1 MSLASPEKTTPT
13 AVGRSI
19 PRKEDLRLITGH
31 GRFVADLDLPGTVH
45 AKFLRS
51 SYAHA
56 RIRRLD
62 VSKARK
68 HPGVVAVITA
78 ADLKG
83 KVGAIPTAWPI
94 PNSELKT
101 PPYAP
106 LASEVVRYAGEA
118 VAVVLAEDPYIAED
132 ARELIEVDYAP
143 LPVVVDQERALGKDA
158 PHLHAEAPGN
168 VAFHWKLGG
177 GDIEKT
183 FQEADLVVSQRFVNQ
198 RLIPSA
204 IEPRAAVAEYDP
216 GTEELTLHVTSQNP
230 HIHRLLM
237 ALVLG
242 LPEQRI
248 RVIAPDVGG
257 GFGSKIPVYPW
268 EVVVAHLAKELGR
281 PVKWVEDRTENFVAA
296 IHGRDQVQYVDLAAK
311 KDGTILGIKVRAI
324 ANMGA
329 YLSTAGPGIPTILFG
344 FMVGGCYA
352 IKAGSVDVTGV
363 FTNTVPTDA
372 YRGAG
377 RPEALYLVERMV
389 DILAR
394 KLSMD
399 PAELRRKNF
408 IPSEKFPYQTALG
421 LTYDS
426 GNYGPALDK
435 ALELVEYRKL
445 REEQARSRSG
455 DHLLGIGLSTYV
467 ELCGLGPSAVC
478 GATGFQGGLWG
489 SSTVRV
495 TATGKVTAYTG
506 AHPHGQGEETTF
518 AQIISEELGIP
529 VEDIDVVHGDTKE
542 TPMGMGTYG
551 SRTTPVEGASI
562 ALSARK
568 VREKARKIAAHLLEV
583 GPDDL
588 EFKEGKF
595 TVKGVPSKGKSIQEV
610 AFAAYTAWNM
620 PKDVEPIL
628 EATTF
633 YDPPNFVFPFG
644 THICVVDVEKST
656 GQVTIRRYV
665 AVDDCGRQIN
675 PMIVEGQVH
684 GGVLQ
689 GLAQAMLE
697 RAVYDEGGNLLSANF
712 LEYLVPSALESP
724 KIETAH
730 TVTPSP
736 HMPIGAKGIGETGTI
751 ASTEAYMNA
760 VVDALSSYGVTDLEM
775 PATPERVWRVIHGSG
790 GAGRSKK
797 GS

>member
-1 MSLASPEKTTPT
+1 MSAAVPDKTTPS
-13 AVGRSI
+13 AIGRSV
-19 PRKEDLRLITGH
+19 PRKEDLRLLTGH
-31 GRFVADLDLPGTVH
+31 GSFVADLNLPDTLH

-51 SYAHA
+51 TYAHA
-56 RIRRLD
+56 KIRRLD

-83 KVGAIPTAWPI
+83 KVGAIPTAWLI

-118 VAVVLAEDPYIAED
+118 VAVVLAEDPYTAED
-132 ARELIEVDYAP
+132 ARELIEVDYEP
-143 LPVVVDQERALGKDA
+143 LPVVVDQEKALQKGA
-158 PHLHAEAPGN
+158 PQLHTEAPGN
-168 VAFHWKLGG
+168 VAFHWKLAG
-177 GDIEKT
+177 GDIDQAFKDAEV
-183 FQEADLVVSQRFVNQ
+183 VVSQRFVNQ

-204 IEPRAAVAEYDP
+204 MEPRAAVAQYDP

-242 LPEQRI
+242 IPEQRI
-248 RVIAPDVGG
+248 HVIAPDVGG

-281 PVKWVEDRTENFVAA
+281 PVKWVEDRSENFVAA

-344 FMVGGCYA
+344 FMVGGCYTM
-352 IKAGSVDVTGV
+352 KAGSVDVTGV

-377 RPEALYLVERMV
+377 RPEALYLVERIV
-389 DILAR
+389 DLLAR
-394 KLSMD
+394 KLGQD
-399 PAELRRKNF
+399 PAELRRRNF
-408 IPSEKFPYQTALG
+408 IPTAKFPYQTALG

-435 ALELVEYRKL
+435 ALDLVGYKKL
-445 REEQARSRSG
+445 REEQARGRSG

-489 SSTVRV
+489 SSTVRISP
-495 TATGKVTAYTG
+495 TGKVTAYTG

-518 AQIISEELGIP
+518 AQIVSEELGIP
-529 VEDIDVVHGDTKE
+529 VEDIDVVHGDTKT

-568 VREKARKIAAHLLEV
+568 VREKAKKIAAHLLEV
-583 GPDDL
+583 GEDDL

-610 AFAAYTAWNM
+610 AFAAYTAWSM

-644 THICVVDVEKST
+644 THICVVDIEKAT
-656 GQVTIRRYV
+656 GQVTIRKYV

-675 PMIVEGQVH
+675 PMIIEGQVH

-689 GLAQAMLE
+689 GLAQGMLE
-697 RAVYDEGGNLLSANF
+697 RAVYDESGNLVSANF
-712 LEYLVPSALESP
+712 LEYLVPSALEAP
-724 KIETAH
+724 AIETAH

-760 VVDALSSYGVTDLEM
+760 VVDALSPYGVSDLEM
-775 PATPERVWRVIHGSG
+775 PATPERVWRVIHGGGPKGPAKKSG
-790 GAGRSKK
+790 
-797 GS
+797 

>member
-1 MSLASPEKTTPT
+1 MAGATTTTQSARP
-13 AVGRSI
+13 VGRSI
-19 PRKEDLRLITGH
+19 ARKEDQRLLTGH
-31 GRFVADLDLPGTVH
+31 GNFVADLNPPEALH

-51 SYAHA
+51 TYAHA
-56 RIRRLD
+56 KIRRID

-68 HPGVVAVITA
+68 LPGVVAVITA

-83 KVGAIPTAWPI
+83 KVGAIPTAWLI

-101 PPYAP
+101 PPYAA
-106 LASEVVRYAGEA
+106 LASEVVRYTGEA
-118 VAVVLAEDPYIAED
+118 LAVVLAEDPYTAED
-132 ARELIEVDYAP
+132 ARELIEVDYEP
-143 LPVVVDQERALGKDA
+143 LPVVVDQEKALEKDA
-158 PHLHAEAPGN
+158 PQLHAEAPGN
-168 VAFHWKLGG
+168 VAFRWKLAGG
-177 GDIEKT
+177 EVEKV
-183 FQEADLVVSQRFVNQ
+183 FQGADLVLSQRFVNQ
-198 RLIPSA
+198 RLVPSA
-204 IEPRAAVAEYDP
+204 IEPRAAVAQYDP
-216 GTEELTLHVTSQNP
+216 GTGELTLHVTSQNP
-230 HIHRLLM
+230 HIHRLLL

-242 LPEQRI
+242 LPEQKI
-248 RVIAPDVGG
+248 RVVAPDVGG
-257 GFGSKIPVYPW
+257 GFGSKLPVYPW

-281 PVKWVEDRTENFVAA
+281 PVKWVEDRTENFVAS
-296 IHGRDQVQYVDLAAK
+296 IHGRDQIQYVDLAAK
-311 KDGTILGIKVRAI
+311 KDGTILGVKVRAI

-352 IKAGSVDVTGV
+352 IQAGSVEVTGV
-363 FTNTVPTDA
+363 FTNTTPTDA

-377 RPEALYLVERMV
+377 RPEALYLIERMV
-389 DILAR
+389 DILAH
-394 KLSMD
+394 KLNLD
-399 PAELRRKNF
+399 PVDVRRKNF
-408 IPSEKFPYQTALG
+408 IPPSKFPYPTALG

-426 GNYGPALDK
+426 GNYEAALNK
-435 ALELVEYRKL
+435 ALELVGYREL
-445 REEQARSRSG
+445 RAEQAKKASPDR
-455 DHLLGIGLSTYV
+455 LLGIGLSTYV
-467 ELCGLGPSAVC
+467 ELCGLGPSSVC

-489 SSTVRV
+489 SSTVRISP
-495 TATGKVTAYTG
+495 TGKVTVYTG

-518 AQIISEELGIP
+518 SQIVAEELGIP

-568 VREKARKIAAHLLEV
+568 VREKAKKIAAHLLEV
-583 GPDDL
+583 GENDL
-588 EFKEGKF
+588 EFKDGKF
-595 TVKGVPSKGKSIQEV
+595 TVKGVPSKGKTIQEV
-610 AFAAYTAWNM
+610 AFAAYTAWSM

-644 THICVVDVEKST
+644 THICVVDIEKAT
-656 GQVTIRRYV
+656 GQVSIRKYV

-675 PMIVEGQVH
+675 PMIIEGQVH

-697 RAVYDEGGNLLSANF
+697 RAVYDDSGNLLSANF
-712 LEYLVPSALESP
+712 LEYLVPTSMEAPTVDVAS
-724 KIETAH
+724 

-736 HMPIGAKGIGETGTI
+736 HSPIGAKGIGETGTI

-760 VVDALSSYGVTDLEM
+760 VVDALSSYGVVDIDM
-775 PATPERVWRVIHGSG
+775 PATPEKIWRILHAKAAK
-790 GAGRSKK
+790 GALRA
-797 GS
+797 

>member
-1 MSLASPEKTTPT
+1 MPASAAETKS
-13 AVGRSI
+13 ASVFGQSI
-19 PRKEDLRLITGH
+19 ARREDQRLLTGH
-31 GRFVADLDLPGTVH
+31 GHFVADLNPPGVLH

-51 SYAHA
+51 TYAHA
-56 RIRRLD
+56 RIKRLD
-62 VSKARK
+62 VKVARK
-68 HPGVVAVITA
+68 LPGVVAVITA

-83 KVGAIPTAWPI
+83 KVGSIPTAWLI
-94 PNSELKT
+94 PNCELKT

-106 LASEVVRYAGEA
+106 LASDVVRYAGEA
-118 VAVVLAEDPYIAED
+118 VAVVLAEDPYVAED
-132 ARELIEVDYAP
+132 ARELIEVDYEP
-143 LPVVVDQERALGKDA
+143 LPVVVDQEKAMAKGA
-158 PHLHAEAPGN
+158 PQLHAEAPGN
-168 VAFHWKLGG
+168 VAFHWKLAG
-177 GDIEKT
+177 GDVET
-183 FQEADLVVSQRFVNQ
+183 AFREAEVVVSNRFVNQ

-204 IEPRAAVAEYDP
+204 LEPRAAVAQYDY
-216 GTEELTLHVTSQNP
+216 GSEELTLQVTSQNP
-230 HIHRLLM
+230 HIHRLLL

-242 LPEQRI
+242 IPEHRI
-248 RVIAPDVGG
+248 RVVAPDVGG

-281 PVKWVEDRTENFVAA
+281 PVKWVEDRTENFVAS
-296 IHGRDQVQYVDLAAK
+296 IHGRDHVQYVDLAAK
-311 KDGTILGIKVRAI
+311 KDGTILGIKVRVI

-344 FMVGGCYA
+344 FMVGGAYA

-377 RPEALYLVERMV
+377 RPEALYLLERMV
-389 DILAR
+389 DILAH
-394 KLSMD
+394 KLGVD

-408 IPSEKFPYQTALG
+408 IPKEKFPYATALG

-426 GNYGPALDK
+426 GDYQGALDK
-435 ALELVEYRKL
+435 ALELVKYKEL
-445 REEQARSRSG
+445 RAEQAKSRSS
-455 DHLLGIGLSTYV
+455 DHLTGIGLSTYV
-467 ELCGLGPSAVC
+467 ELCGLGPSSVC

-489 SSTVRV
+489 SSTVRISP
-495 TATGKVTAYTG
+495 TGKVTVYTG

-518 AQIISEELGIP
+518 AQIVSEELGIP
-529 VEDIDVVHGDTKE
+529 FQDIDVIHGDTSS

-583 GPDDL
+583 GVDDL

-595 TVKGVPSKGKSIQEV
+595 SVKGVPSKGKSIQEV

-644 THICVVDVEKST
+644 THVCVVDIDKAT
-656 GQVTIRRYV
+656 GQTAIRRYV

-697 RAVYDEGGNLLSANF
+697 RAVYDESGNLLSANF
-712 LEYLVPSALESP
+712 LEYLVPSSLEAP
-724 KIETAH
+724 RIETAS

-736 HMPIGAKGIGETGTI
+736 HNPIGTKGVGETGTI

-760 VVDALSSYGVTDLEM
+760 VLDALAPYGVTDLDM
-775 PATPERVWRVIHGSG
+775 PASPEKVWRAIHSNEPKSTGK
-790 GAGRSKK
+790 R
-797 GS
+797 

>member
-1 MSLASPEKTTPT
+1 MASSAGAPVAPSV
-13 AVGRSI
+13 VGQSVV
-19 PRKEDLRLITGH
+19 RKEDQRLLTGR
-31 GRFVADLDLPGTVH
+31 GNFVADLTPPGTIH
-45 AKFLRS
+45 AKFVRS
-51 SYAHA
+51 PYAHA
-56 RIRRLD
+56 KIRRLD
-62 VSKARK
+62 VAKARA
-68 HPGVVAVITA
+68 HSGVVAVITA
-78 ADLKG
+78 AELKG
-83 KVGAIPTAWPI
+83 KVGAVPTAWLI
-94 PNSELKT
+94 PNSDLKT
-101 PPYAP
+101 PPYPP

-118 VAVVLAEDPYIAED
+118 VAVVLAEDPYVAED
-132 ARELIEVDYAP
+132 ARELVEVEYEP
-143 LPVVVDQERALGKDA
+143 LPVVVDQEKALA
-158 PHLHAEAPGN
+158 PGAPTLHPEAPGN
-168 VAFHWKLGG
+168 VAFVWKLGG
-177 GDIEKT
+177 GDV
-183 FQEADLVVSQRFVNQ
+183 EAAFKEAEVVVSQRFVNQ

-204 IEPRAAVAEYDP
+204 MEPRAAVAQYDP
-216 GTEELTLHVTSQNP
+216 GTDELTLYVTSQNP

-237 ALVLG
+237 ALVMG
-242 LPEQRI
+242 IPEQRI
-248 RVIAPDVGG
+248 HVIAPDVGG
-257 GFGSKIPVYPW
+257 GFGSKIPVYPG
-268 EVVVAHLAKELGR
+268 ELIVAALAKQLHR
-281 PVKWVEDRTENFVAA
+281 PVKWVEDRTENFVAS

-311 KDGTILGIKVRAI
+311 KDGTMLAIKVRSI

-352 IKAGSVDVTGV
+352 IKAASVEVTGV

-377 RPEALYLVERMV
+377 RPEALYLIERMV

-394 KLSMD
+394 KLGID
-399 PAELRRKNF
+399 AVDLRRKNF
-408 IPSEKFPYQTALG
+408 IPTAKFPFATALG

-426 GNYGPALDK
+426 GNYPAALDK
-435 ALELVEYRKL
+435 ALDLVGYAQL
-445 REEQARSRSG
+445 REEQQAHRDGER
-455 DHLLGIGLSTYV
+455 LLGIGLSTYV

-489 SSTVRV
+489 SSTVRISP
-495 TATGKVTAYTG
+495 TGKATVYTG

-518 AQIISEELGIP
+518 AQIVADELGLP
-529 VEDIDVVHGDTKE
+529 LDDIDLIHGDTKT

-588 EFKEGKF
+588 EFQAGKF
-595 TVKGVPSKGKSIQEV
+595 TVKGVPSKGKSMQEL
-610 AFAAYTAWNM
+610 AFAAYAAWSL
-620 PKDVEPIL
+620 PKDTEPIL

-644 THICVVDVEKST
+644 THICVVEVEKAT
-656 GQVTIRRYV
+656 GQVAIRKYV

-697 RAVYDEGGNLLSANF
+697 RAVYDGDGNLLSANF
-712 LEYLVPSALESP
+712 LEYLVPSALEAP
-724 KIETAH
+724 HIDTAS

-751 ASTEAYMNA
+751 ASSEAYINA
-760 VVDALSSYGVTDLEM
+760 VVDALSGFGVTDLEM
-775 PATPERVWRVIHGSG
+775 PATPERVWRAMHAG
-790 GAGRSKK
+790 GR
-797 GS
+797 

>member
-1 MSLASPEKTTPT
+1 MAEAAPAPSASHP
-13 AVGRSI
+13 VGRSI
-19 PRKEDLRLITGH
+19 ARKEDQRLLTGR
-31 GRFVADLDLPGTVH
+31 GSFVADLSLPNMVH
-45 AKFLRS
+45 AKFFRS
-51 SYAHA
+51 TYAHA
-56 RIRRLD
+56 KIRRLD

-68 HPGVVAVITA
+68 VPGVVAVITA
-78 ADLKG
+78 SDLKG

-106 LASEVVRYAGEA
+106 LASEVVRYVGEA
-118 VAVVLAEDPYIAED
+118 LAVVLAEDPYTAED
-132 ARELIEVDYAP
+132 ARELIEVDYEP
-143 LPVVVDQERALGKDA
+143 LPVVVDQEKALDKAA
-158 PHLHAEAPGN
+158 PQLHSEAPGN
-168 VAFHWKLGG
+168 VAFRWKLAG
-177 GDIEKT
+177 GDVAKV
-183 FQEADLVVSQRFVNQ
+183 FAGADLVISQRFVNQ

-204 IEPRAAVAEYDP
+204 MEPRAAVAEYDP
-216 GTEELTLHVTSQNP
+216 GTDELTLHVTSQNP

-237 ALVLG
+237 ALILG

-248 RVIAPDVGG
+248 RVVAPDVGG

-268 EVVVAHLAKELGR
+268 EVVVAHLAKTLGR
-281 PVKWVEDRTENFVAA
+281 PVKWVEDRTENFVAS
-296 IHGRDQVQYVDLAAK
+296 IHGRDQIQYVDLAAK
-311 KDGTILGIKVRAI
+311 KDGTILGVKVRAI

-344 FMVGGCYA
+344 FMVGGAYA
-352 IKAGSVDVTGV
+352 IQAGSVEVTGV
-363 FTNTVPTDA
+363 FTNTTPTDA

-377 RPEALYLVERMV
+377 RPEALYLIERMV
-389 DILAR
+389 DILAHR
-394 KLSMD
+394 LHMD
-399 PAELRRKNF
+399 PAEVRRKNF
-408 IPSEKFPYQTALG
+408 IPSSKFPYATALG

-426 GNYGPALDK
+426 GNYEAALDK
-435 ALELVEYRKL
+435 ALEMVGYREL
-445 REEQARSRSG
+445 RAEQAKKSSSDR
-455 DHLLGIGLSTYV
+455 LLGIGLSTYV
-467 ELCGLGPSAVC
+467 ELCGLGPSSVC

-489 SSTVRV
+489 SSTVRISP
-495 TATGKVTAYTG
+495 TGKVTVYTG

-518 AQIISEELGIP
+518 AQIVSEELGIP
-529 VEDIDVVHGDTKE
+529 FEDIDVVHGDTKT

-568 VREKARKIAAHLLEV
+568 VREKAKKIAAHLLEV
-583 GPDDL
+583 GENDL
-588 EFKEGKF
+588 EFKDGKF
-595 TVKGVPSKGKSIQEV
+595 SVKGVPSKGKTIQEV
-610 AFAAYTAWNM
+610 AFAAYTAWSM

-644 THICVVDVEKST
+644 THVCVVDIEKAT
-656 GQVTIRRYV
+656 GQVSVRKYV

-675 PMIVEGQVH
+675 PMIIEGQVH

-712 LEYLVPSALESP
+712 LEYLVPSALEAPHVDVGS
-724 KIETAH
+724 

-736 HMPIGAKGIGETGTI
+736 HSPIGAKGIGETGTI
-751 ASTEAYMNA
+751 ASSEAYMNA
-760 VVDALSSYGVTDLEM
+760 VLDALAPYGAIEIDM
-775 PATPERVWRVIHGSG
+775 PATPEKVWQVLHAKEAKRGS
-790 GAGRSKK
+790 
-797 GS
+797 

>member
-1 MSLASPEKTTPT
+1 MPASAET
-13 AVGRSI
+13 AGSAFGRSVA
-19 PRKEDLRLITGH
+19 RREDLRLLTGH
-31 GRFVADLDLPGTVH
+31 GHFVADLNPPGTLH

-51 SYAHA
+51 TYAHA
-56 RIRRLD
+56 KITRLD
-62 VSKARK
+62 VAAAKK

-78 ADLKG
+78 ADLIG
-83 KVGAIPTAWPI
+83 KVGSIPTAWLI

-101 PPYAP
+101 PPYPA
-106 LASEVVRYAGEA
+106 LASDVVHYAGEA
-118 VAVVLAEDPYIAED
+118 VAVVLAEDPYTAED
-132 ARELIEVDYAP
+132 ARELIEVEYAP
-143 LPVVVDQERALGKDA
+143 LPVVVDQEKAVAKGA
-158 PHLHAEAPGN
+158 PQLHPEAPGN
-168 VAFHWKLGG
+168 VAFRWKIGG
-177 GDIEKT
+177 GDIDKT
-183 FQEADLVVSQRFVNQ
+183 FAEADVVVSNRFVNQ

-204 IEPRAAVAEYDP
+204 LEPRAALAQYDP
-216 GTEELTLHVTSQNP
+216 GSEELTIHVTSQNP

-268 EVVVAHLAKELGR
+268 EMVIAHLAKELGR
-281 PVKWVEDRTENFVAA
+281 PVKWVEDRSENFVAS
-296 IHGRDQVQYVDLAAK
+296 IHGRDHIQYVDLAAT
-311 KDGTILGIKVRAI
+311 KDGTILGIKVRVL

-352 IKAGSVDVTGV
+352 MKAGSVEVTGV

-377 RPEALYLVERMV
+377 RPEALYLIERMV

-394 KLSMD
+394 KLGMD
-399 PAELRRKNF
+399 PADLRRKNF
-408 IPSEKFPYQTALG
+408 IPKEKFPYATALG

-426 GNYGPALDK
+426 GDYAAALSKALD
-435 ALELVEYRKL
+435 LVGYQKL
-445 REEQARSRSG
+445 RAEQSKSKSS

-467 ELCGLGPSAVC
+467 ELCGLGPSSVC

-489 SSTVRV
+489 SSTVRLSP
-495 TATGKVTAYTG
+495 TGKVTVYTG

-518 AQIISEELGIP
+518 AQVVAEELGIP
-529 VEDIDVVHGDTKE
+529 VDDIDIVHGDTKL

-568 VREKARKIAAHLLEV
+568 VREKAKKIAAHLLEV
-583 GPDDL
+583 GEADL
-588 EFKEGKF
+588 DFKDGKF
-595 TVKGVPSKGKSIQEV
+595 TVKGVPSKGKTIQEL

-644 THICVVDVEKST
+644 THVCVVDIDKAT
-656 GQVTIRRYV
+656 GQVAIRRYV

-675 PMIVEGQVH
+675 PMVVAGQVH

-697 RAVYDEGGNLLSANF
+697 RAVYDDNGNLLSANF
-712 LEYLVPSALESP
+712 LEYLVPTALEAP
-724 KIETAH
+724 EVETAS

-736 HMPIGAKGIGETGTI
+736 HNPIGVKGIGETGTI

-760 VVDALSSYGVTDLEM
+760 VVDALASYGITDLEM
-775 PATPERVWRVIHGSG
+775 PASPERIWRVVHGKPSS
-790 GAGRSKK
+790 AKR
-797 GS
+797 

>member
-1 MSLASPEKTTPT
+1 MSAATTDKTTPT
-13 AVGRSI
+13 AVGRSVL
-19 PRKEDLRLITGH
+19 RKEDLRLITGH
-31 GRFVADLDLPGTVH
+31 GNFVADFTPAGTLH

-51 SYAHA
+51 TYAHA
-56 RIRRLD
+56 KIRRLD

-68 HPGVVAVITA
+68 HPGVVAVVTA

-83 KVGAIPTAWPI
+83 KVGAIPTAWLI

-101 PPYAP
+101 PPYPP

-132 ARELIEVDYAP
+132 ARELIEVDYEP
-143 LPVVVDQERALGKDA
+143 LPVVVDQEKALGKDA
-158 PHLHAEAPGN
+158 PQLHAEAPGN
-168 VAFHWKLGG
+168 VAFHWKLAG

-183 FQEADLVVSQRFVNQ
+183 FKEADLVVSQRFVNQ

-204 IEPRAAVAEYDP
+204 MEPRAAVAEYDP

-281 PVKWVEDRTENFVAA
+281 PVKWVEDRSENFVAA
-296 IHGRDQVQYVDLAAK
+296 IHGRDQIQYVDLAAN

-344 FMVGGCYA
+344 FMVGGCYTM
-352 IKAGSVDVTGV
+352 KAGSVDVTGV

-408 IPSEKFPYQTALG
+408 IPTEKFPYQTALG

-610 AFAAYTAWNM
+610 AFAAYTAWSM

-656 GQVTIRRYV
+656 GQVAIRRYV

-712 LEYLVPSALESP
+712 LEYLVPSSLESP

-730 TVTPSP
+730 TVTLSP

-760 VVDALSSYGVTDLEM
+760 VVDALSPYGVTDLEM
-775 PATPERVWRVIHGSG
+775 PATPERVWRVIHGSES
-790 GAGRSKK
+790 ASRAKK
-797 GS
+797 AR

>member
-1 MSLASPEKTTPT
+1 MASAATPPPT
-13 AVGRSI
+13 LPSI
-19 PRKEDLRLITGH
+19 GKSVLRKEDRRLLTGH
-31 GRFVADLDLPGTVH
+31 GSFVADLTPPDTLH

-51 SYAHA
+51 AYAHA
-56 RIRRLD
+56 KIRRLD

-78 ADLKG
+78 AELKG
-83 KVGAIPTAWPI
+83 KVGAVPTAWLI
-94 PNSELKT
+94 PNSDLKT
-101 PPYAP
+101 PPYPP
-106 LASEVVRYAGEA
+106 LASDVVRYTGEA

-132 ARELIEVDYAP
+132 ARELIEVEYDP
-143 LPVVVDQERALGKDA
+143 LPVVVDQEKALEKGA
-158 PHLHAEAPGN
+158 PQLHAEAPGN
-168 VAFHWKLGG
+168 VAFVWKLAG
-177 GDIEKT
+177 GDVIAA
-183 FQEADLVVSQRFVNQ
+183 FQEADVVVSNRFVNQ

-204 IEPRAAVAEYDP
+204 MEPRAAVAQYDS

-230 HIHRLLM
+230 HIHRLLI

-242 LPEQRI
+242 IPEQRLH
-248 RVIAPDVGG
+248 VIAPDVGG

-268 EVVVAHLAKELGR
+268 EIVVAHLAKELRR
-281 PVKWVEDRTENFVAA
+281 PVKWVEDRTENFVAS
-296 IHGRDQVQYVDLAAK
+296 IHGRDQIQYVDLAAK
-311 KDGTILGIKVRAI
+311 HDGTILGIKVRAI

-344 FMVGGCYA
+344 FMVGGAYTV
-352 IKAGSVDVTGV
+352 KAGSVEVTGV

-389 DILAR
+389 DILAA
-394 KLSMD
+394 KLQMD
-399 PAELRRKNF
+399 PVELRRKNF
-408 IPSEKFPYQTALG
+408 IPASQFPYATALG

-435 ALELVEYRKL
+435 ALEMVGYRQL
-445 REEQARSRSG
+445 REEQAAHRSR

-489 SSTVRV
+489 SSTVRISP
-495 TATGKVTAYTG
+495 TGKATVYTG

-518 AQIISEELGIP
+518 AQIVADELGLP
-529 VEDIDVVHGDTKE
+529 VDDIDVVHGDTKT

-568 VREKARKIAAHLLEV
+568 VREKARKITAHLLEV
-583 GPDDL
+583 GEDDL
-588 EFKEGKF
+588 EFKDGKF
-595 TVKGVPSKGKSIQEV
+595 TVKGVPSKGKTIQEI
-610 AFAAYTAWNM
+610 AFAAYTAWSM
-620 PKDVEPIL
+620 PKEVEPIL

-644 THICVVDVEKST
+644 THICVVDIEKET
-656 GQVTIRRYV
+656 GQIGIRKYV

-675 PMIVEGQVH
+675 PMIIEGQVH
-684 GGVLQ
+684 GGVVQ

-697 RAVYDEGGNLLSANF
+697 RAVYDDNGNLVSANF
-712 LEYLVPSALESP
+712 LEYLVPSALETPHIDVGS
-724 KIETAH
+724 
-730 TVTPSP
+730 TVTLSP

-751 ASTEAYMNA
+751 ASSEAFMNA
-760 VVDALSSYGVTDLEM
+760 VMDALSPYGVTDLDM
-775 PATPERVWRVIHGSG
+775 PATPERVWRIIHGSG
-790 GAGRSKK
+790 AAASKK
-797 GS
+797 PV

>member
-1 MSLASPEKTTPT
+1 VSA
-13 AVGRSI
+13 A
-19 PRKEDLRLITGH
+19 
-31 GRFVADLDLPGTVH
+31 
-45 AKFLRS
+45 
-51 SYAHA
+51 
-56 RIRRLD
+56 RRL
-62 VSKARK
+62 
-68 HPGVVAVITA
+68 PGVVAVVTA

-83 KVGAIPTAWPI
+83 KVGAIPTAWLI
-94 PNSELKT
+94 PGSELKT
-101 PPYAP
+101 PPYGP
-106 LASEVVRYAGEA
+106 LASDVVRYTGEA
-118 VAVVLAEDPYIAED
+118 LAVVVADDPYVAED
-132 ARELIEVDYAP
+132 ARELIEVDYEP
-143 LPVVVDQERALGKDA
+143 LPVVVDQEKAVA
-158 PHLHAEAPGN
+158 PGAPQLHTEAPSN
-168 VAFHWKLGG
+168 VAFHWKLAG
-177 GDIEKT
+177 GDVEKA
-183 FQEADLVVSQRFVNQ
+183 FQEAEVVVSNRFVNQ

-204 IEPRAAVAEYDP
+204 MEPRAAVAQYDP
-216 GTEELTLHVTSQNP
+216 GSEELTLHVTSQNP

-242 LPEQRI
+242 VPEHRI
-248 RVIAPDVGG
+248 RVVAPDVGG

-281 PVKWVEDRTENFVAA
+281 PVKWVEDRSENFVAS
-296 IHGRDQVQYVDLAAK
+296 IHGRDHVQYVDLAAK
-311 KDGTILGIKVRAI
+311 KDGTILGIKVRVL

-344 FMVGGCYA
+344 FMVGGSYA
-352 IKAGSVDVTGV
+352 MKAGSVDVTGV

-389 DILAR
+389 DILAH
-394 KLSMD
+394 KLAMD

-408 IPSEKFPYQTALG
+408 IPPEKFPYATALG

-426 GNYGPALDK
+426 GNYVAALDK
-435 ALELVEYRKL
+435 ALDLVGYRDL
-445 REEQARSRSG
+445 RAEQKKNPDA
-455 DHLLGIGLSTYV
+455 DHLVGIGLSTYV
-467 ELCGLGPSAVC
+467 ELCGLGPSSVC

-489 SSTVRV
+489 SSTVRISP
-495 TATGKVTAYTG
+495 TGKVTVYTG

-518 AQIISEELGIP
+518 AQVVSEELGIP
-529 VEDIDVVHGDTKE
+529 FDDIDIVHGDTKS

-568 VREKARKIAAHLLEV
+568 VREKAKRIAAHLLEV
-583 GPDDL
+583 GVDDL
-588 EFKEGKF
+588 DFKEGKF
-595 TVKGVPSKGKSIQEV
+595 TVKGVPSKGKTIQEI

-644 THICVVDVEKST
+644 THVCVVDIEKAT
-656 GQVTIRRYV
+656 GQVAIRRYV

-675 PMIVEGQVH
+675 PMIIEGQVH

-697 RAVYDEGGNLLSANF
+697 RAVYDESGNLLSANF
-712 LEYLVPSALESP
+712 LEYLVPSAMEAP
-724 KIETAH
+724 TVETAS

-736 HMPIGAKGIGETGTI
+736 HNPIGAKGIGETGTI
-751 ASTEAYMNA
+751 ASSEAYMNA
-760 VVDALSSYGVTDLEM
+760 VLDALAPYGVTDLDM
-775 PATPERVWRVIHGSG
+775 PATPEKVWRVLQGT
-790 GAGRSKK
+790 AGK
-797 GS
+797 

>member
-1 MSLASPEKTTPT
+1 MSAATTDKTTPT
-13 AVGRSI
+13 AVGRSVL
-19 PRKEDLRLITGH
+19 RKEDLRLLTGH
-31 GRFVADLDLPGTVH
+31 GSFVADLNLPDTLH

-51 SYAHA
+51 TYAHA
-56 RIRRLD
+56 KIRRLN

-68 HPGVVAVITA
+68 HPGVVAVVTA

-83 KVGAIPTAWPI
+83 KVGAIPTAWLL

-106 LASEVVRYAGEA
+106 LASDIVRYAGEA
-118 VAVVLAEDPYIAED
+118 VAVVVAEDPYIAED
-132 ARELIEVDYAP
+132 ARELIEVDYEP
-143 LPVVVDQERALGKDA
+143 LPVVVDQEKALGKGA
-158 PHLHAEAPGN
+158 PQLHAEAPGN
-168 VAFHWKLGG
+168 VAFHWKLAG
-177 GDIEKT
+177 GDVDQAFK
-183 FQEADLVVSQRFVNQ
+183 EADLVVSQRFVNQ

-204 IEPRAAVAEYDP
+204 IEPRAAVAQYDP

-230 HIHRLLM
+230 HLHRLLM

-344 FMVGGCYA
+344 FMVGGCYTM
-352 IKAGSVDVTGV
+352 KAGSVDVTGV

-377 RPEALYLVERMV
+377 RPEALYLVERTV

-394 KLSMD
+394 KLGMD
-399 PAELRRKNF
+399 PADLRRKNF
-408 IPSEKFPYQTALG
+408 IPPAKFPYPTALG

-435 ALELVEYRKL
+435 ALELVDYRKL

-478 GATGFQGGLWG
+478 GAIGFQGGLWG

-551 SRTTPVEGASI
+551 SRTLPVEGASI

-568 VREKARKIAAHLLEV
+568 VREKAKKIAAHLLEV
-583 GPDDL
+583 GEGDL

-610 AFAAYTAWNM
+610 AFAAYTAWSM

-665 AVDDCGRQIN
+665 AVDDCGRQVN

-697 RAVYDEGGNLLSANF
+697 RAVYDESGNLLSANF

-724 KIETAH
+724 KIETAY

-760 VVDALSSYGVTDLEM
+760 VVDALSPYGVTDLEM
-775 PATPERVWRVIHGSG
+775 PATPERVWRVIHGSEA
-790 GAGRSKK
+790 AGRAKK
-797 GS
+797 AV